1 MKLISE
7 VNESVKCL
15 VEATESGG
23 KNYYIQGIFL
33 QTEKFNRNQRMYP
46 MPIMEREVARYTK
59 DYIETKRAFG
69 ELGHP
74 DTPSIN
80 LDRVSH
86 MITDLHREGTDFV
99 GKAKVMDTPYGKIV
113 KNFMDEGASVGV
125 SSRGLGSLVPTR
137 EGRNIVQDDYHLA
150 TAADIVADP
159 SAHDAWVQ
167 AVYESKEWVFDN
179 GVIREAEI
187 ADMRKELV
195 KTSKKNLEATQLRLF
210 EKFLKKL

>member
-1 MKLISE
+1 MRLISE
-7 VNESVKCL
+7 V
-15 VEATESGG
+15 TESIQYIVESKEDGG
-23 KNYYIQGIFL
+23 KNYFLNGIFL
-33 QTEKFNRNQRMYP
+33 QTEQYNRNQRLYP
-46 MPIMEREVARYTK
+46 MSIMEREVARYNK
-59 DYIETKRAFG
+59 EYIDTKRAFG

-86 MITDLHREGTDFV
+86 MIVDLHREGNNFV

-113 KNFMDEGASVGV
+113 KNFMDEGASLGV
-125 SSRGLGSLVPTR
+125 SSRGLGSLVPTK
-137 EGRNIVQDDYHLA
+137 EGKNIVQDDYHLA

-167 AVYESKEWVFDN
+167 AVYESKEWIFDN

-187 ADMRKELV
+187 ASIRKELV
-195 KTSKKNLEATQLRLF
+195 KAPKKDLEATQLRLF
-210 EKFLKKL
+210 EKFLNKL

>member
-7 VNESVKCL
+7 VTESVKYI
-15 VEATESGG
+15 VEAKEDGG
-23 KNYYIQGIFL
+23 KNYFLSGIFL
-33 QTEKFNRNQRMYP
+33 QTEKYNRNQRMYP
-46 MPIMEREVARYTK
+46 MPVMEREVQRYQK
-59 DYIETKRAFG
+59 EYIDTKRAFG

-86 MITDLHREGTDFV
+86 MIVDLHREGTDFV

-113 KNFMDEGASVGV
+113 KNFMDEGASLGV
-125 SSRGLGSLVPTR
+125 SSRGLGSLVPTK
-137 EGRNIVQDDYHLA
+137 EGGNIVQDDYHLA

-167 AVYESKEWVFDN
+167 AVYEGKEWIWDN
-179 GVIREAEI
+179 GIIREAEI
-187 ADMRKELV
+187 ASMKKELL
-195 KTSKKNLEATQLRLF
+195 KTSKKDLEATQLRLF
-210 EKFLKKL
+210 EKFLRKL

>member
-7 VNESVKCL
+7 VNESVKYL
-15 VEATESGG
+15 VEAADNGS

-33 QTEKFNRNQRMYP
+33 QTEKFNRNNRLYP
-46 MPIMEREVARYTK
+46 MSVMEREVERYNK
-59 DYIETKRAFG
+59 EYIDTKRAFG

-86 MITDLHREGTDFV
+86 MIVDLHKEGTDFV

-113 KNFMDEGASVGV
+113 KNFMDESACFGV
-125 SSRGLGSLVPTR
+125 SSRGLGSLVPTK

-167 AVYESKEWVFDN
+167 AVYENKEWVWDN
-179 GVIREAEI
+179 GIIREAEI
-187 ADMRKELV
+187 ASMKKELL

-210 EKFLKKL
+210 EKFLRKL

>member
-7 VNESVKCL
+7 VTESVRYI
-15 VEATESGG
+15 VEAKEDGG
-23 KNYYIQGIFL
+23 KNYFLSGIFL
-33 QTEKFNRNQRMYP
+33 QTEKYNRNQRLYP
-46 MPIMEREVARYTK
+46 MSVMEREVGRYQK
-59 DYIETKRAFG
+59 EYIDTKRAFG

-86 MITDLHREGTDFV
+86 MIVDLHREGTDFV

-113 KNFMDEGASVGV
+113 KNFMDEGASLGV
-125 SSRGLGSLVPTR
+125 SSRGLGSLVPTK

-167 AVYESKEWVFDN
+167 AVYENKEWIWDN
-179 GVIREAEI
+179 GIIREAEI
-187 ADMRKELV
+187 ASMKKELL
-195 KTSKKNLEATQLRLF
+195 KASKKDLEATQLRLF
-210 EKFLKKL
+210 EKFLRKL